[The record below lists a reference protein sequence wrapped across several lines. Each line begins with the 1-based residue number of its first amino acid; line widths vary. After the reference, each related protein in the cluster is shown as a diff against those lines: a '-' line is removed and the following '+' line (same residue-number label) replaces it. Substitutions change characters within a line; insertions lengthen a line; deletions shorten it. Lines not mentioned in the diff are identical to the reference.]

1 MIFASFCRINSVR
14 VVYDRKEVKTVKK
27 KKWKQIMAAGLTV
40 GILLAGSVQPVFAES
55 DNLMDAIL
63 SEETDGTELT
73 DEETTEDFAED
84 TSYSLL
90 RGTNLNFGNMKIQR
104 LSSNEIGIYGLTQ
117 CHKSCSKVY
126 LSIYLERKV
135 NGSYGTYKYWEYTA
149 NNVTSLS
156 KGLQVAVPSG
166 TYYRVRGYHAASNG
180 GLKESTSTLTSG
192 IMVK

>member
-1 MIFASFCRINSVR
+1 MIFAFFCRINNVR
-14 VVYDRKEVKTVKK
+14 VVYDRKEVKVA
-27 KKWKQIMAAGLTV
+27 KKWKQALVAGLTAGMIFV
-40 GILLAGSVQPVFAES
+40 GSSQSVLADPS

-63 SEETDGTELT
+63 DEESSNDEIT

-84 TSYSLL
+84 INYSLL
-90 RGTNLNFGNMKIQR
+90 RSTNLNFGSLKIQKVA
-104 LSSNEIGIYGLTQ
+104 SNEIAIYGLTQ
-117 CHKSCSKVY
+117 CHKTCSKVY

-135 NGSYGTYKYWEYTA
+135 NGSYGTYKYWNFTA
-149 NNVTSLS
+149 NNVTHLE
-156 KGLQVAVPSG
+156 KEIDVAVPSG

>member
-1 MIFASFCRINSVR
+1 MIFAFFCRINNVR
-14 VVYDRKEVKTVKK
+14 VVYDRKEVA
-27 KKWKQIMAAGLTV
+27 KKWKQALVAGLTAGMIFV
-40 GILLAGSVQPVFAES
+40 GSSQSVLADPS

-63 SEETDGTELT
+63 DEESSNDEIT

-84 TSYSLL
+84 INYSLL
-90 RGTNLNFGNMKIQR
+90 RSTNLNFGSLKIQKVA
-104 LSSNEIGIYGLTQ
+104 SNEIAIYGLTQ
-117 CHKSCSKVY
+117 CHKTCSKVY

-135 NGSYGTYKYWEYTA
+135 NGSYGTYKYWNFTA
-149 NNVTSLS
+149 NNVTHLE
-156 KGLQVAVPSG
+156 KEIDVAVPSG